1 MKYFNIKE
9 ILENPNNFTEELK
22 ELELYS
28 KRKHFLAIENHKRK
42 KHSENLIMDLM
53 TTDGH
58 GEVEIDIAIEE
69 YNKFTSKFGNYKLH
83 LE

>member
-1 MKYFNIKE
+1 
-9 ILENPNNFTEELK
+9 
-22 ELELYS
+22 
-28 KRKHFLAIENHKRK
+28 
-42 KHSENLIMDLM
+42 MDLM